1 MSHLHSTI
9 GKVLQFR
16 LIMRPEPLLPAKLTE
31 VTAKLAGEVRTKVP
45 DEQTTR
51 ELQERV
57 AAMVKAGLIEQVSKR
72 DLKLSCVTI
81 TSSPL
86 PPASNAP
93 VGDVLLD
100 RVRRQA
106 RRPAFTALLEAY
118 VNTFDPADE
127 KTRWLAKRLA
137 EMALR
142 WEWRAKDVWKER
154 LDRFALLN
162 VDEAPKRLALEIL
175 AAPQRQRQILQEAG
189 LDEGA
194 RGQSKLALA
203 AFRSACVAVAGLP
216 NLKVQN
222 VQAALLAWNEVNQ
235 ASGRFPTAWLDLCK
249 ACLEPWANAEPQQA
263 HRGLLIGHLQRLSG
277 GDPRTSGR
285 DTQWGQVRDHA
296 PVAYNVMMRWLTQ
309 VSVKQFLEVV
319 DRSLTEP
326 DARRMWAYRKAF
338 WLSYLDN
345 KNGPKIEQAWVA
357 FGDEAAT
364 LARRIADQT
373 GDSTFRNF
381 GKQSEKSK
389 QHTALILKIGDLTIV
404 DWSHSGKYNVWRNGA
419 AAPKLFKLDYRYDLL
434 DSAPLRDSHTAPA
447 HYSWQKKL
455 AEIIEGRRF
464 VSEKPEWR
472 PKGV

>member
-1 MSHLHSTI
+1 MSHLHAAI

-16 LIMRPEPLLPAKLTE
+16 LVMRTEQLLPAKLTK
-31 VTAKLAGEVRTKVP
+31 VAAMLPGEARTKVP

-57 AAMVKAGLIEQVSKR
+57 AAMVKAGLVEQVSRR

-81 TSSPL
+81 TSSPM
-86 PPASNAP
+86 PPASNAA
-93 VGDVLLD
+93 VGDILLAA
-100 RVRRQA
+100 VQRQA
-106 RRPAFTALLEAY
+106 RRPAFMALLEAY

-127 KTRWLAKRLA
+127 KTRWLAKHLA
-137 EMALR
+137 QMVPR

-154 LDRFALLN
+154 LDRFALLDVN
-162 VDEAPKRLALEIL
+162 EAPKRIALEIL

-194 RGQSKLALA
+194 RGQSELALA
-203 AFRSACVAVAGLP
+203 AFRSACGTVAGLASA
-216 NLKVQN
+216 KVQN
-222 VQAALLAWNEVNQ
+222 AQAALLAWNKVEQ

-263 HRGLLIGHLQRLSG
+263 HRGLLIEHLQRLSG

-296 PVAYNVMMRWLTQ
+296 PTAYNVMMRWLTQ

-326 DARRMWAYRKAF
+326 DARLMWAYRKAF

-357 FGDEAAT
+357 FGEQAAA
-364 LARRIADQT
+364 LARRIAT
-373 GDSTFRNF
+373 RRETVLLEILACSPKEPNSTL
-381 GKQSEKSK
+381 
-389 QHTALILKIGDLTIV
+389 H
-404 DWSHSGKYNVWRNGA
+404 
-419 AAPKLFKLDYRYDLL
+419 
-434 DSAPLRDSHTAPA
+434 
-447 HYSWQKKL
+447 
-455 AEIIEGRRF
+455 
-464 VSEKPEWR
+464 
-472 PKGV
+472 